1 MMIAPTLLLEPGL
14 WAEATFG
21 TAQLGDPRRT
31 RRAVAI
37 AEALAREPGAS
48 LPQQL
53 HDPAALEATYRF
65 LHSQVSYEA
74 LLQPHVEHT
83 REEMGQVERVL
94 LIQDTTE
101 VDYQRHPTTTG
112 LGGPAGRN
120 QVAARPARRAR
131 VAGLGTQCAC
141 HRARTRRD
149 SVDPCGRPRQ
159 RYVSVPASL
168 CGAGL

>member
-1 MMIAPTLLLEPGL
+1 MMIAPTLLWEPGL
-14 WAEATFG
+14 WAAAPFG
-21 TAQLGDPRRT
+21 TAPLGHPRRT

-83 REEMGQVERVL
+83 REEMGQVERAV
-94 LIQDTTE
+94 LIQDTRG
-101 VDYQRHPTTTG
+101 VDYQRHPTATG
-112 LGGPAGRN
+112 RGSI
-120 QVAARPARRAR
+120 
-131 VAGLGTQCAC
+131 GT
-141 HRARTRRD
+141 
-149 SVDPCGRPRQ
+149 
-159 RYVSVPASL
+159 
-168 CGAGL
+168 